1 MILRLWGT
9 KAAPPTHAL
18 HFGFGV
24 GALIV
29 PQIARP
35 FLPHE
40 TKNGDDTVYE
50 ADNVTMSTPN
60 VTDFNASVMSTSASV
75 QLIDPPIEIP
85 FGIVSVIT
93 AAVGIWFLVLFCFR
107 TPLPP
112 LSTPTKPIT
121 QRRRSSVFLRWMPER
136 DNNVLWFSFVAFLC
150 VFWIFPTGAERA
162 YGRFIYAYAIEGP
175 HELSTDD
182 GTIIETLFW
191 STFTGTRLLNIIVS
205 YWVPAS
211 ILIGGSL
218 VLSIGVSV
226 VLAFISENYVIVFWI
241 FNCAFGIVLAPI
253 LPASIA
259 WADRYITMTAM
270 MTALAF
276 IASAAGAFIFSWL
289 SGSLYESAGPPSLMH
304 LLVVYSVLCTLVF
317 AVLLVL
323 GKKKGS
329 RKLAQSLVKKARAQE
344 AQEADEL
351 QGNPNETDQ
360 NT

>member
-1 MILRLWGT
+1 MLGSSSIILRLWGT

-40 TKNGDDTVYE
+40 SGNGDDTVL
-50 ADNVTMSTPN
+50 VTESTPN
-60 VTDFNASVMSTSASV
+60 TTDQNLSSVTTADSV
-75 QLIDPPIEIP
+75 QRVDPPIEVP
-85 FGIVSVIT
+85 FGIVSAIT
-93 AAVGIWFLVLFCFR
+93 AIVGIWFLILFCFR
-107 TPLPP
+107 MPLPP
-112 LSTPTKPIT
+112 LNSPAKRVPK
-121 QRRRSSVFLRWMPER
+121 RSRSSFFRSLIPET
-136 DNNVLWFSFVAFLC
+136 DNKALWFAFVCCLC
-150 VFWIFPTGAERA
+150 LFWIFPTGAERM

-182 GTIIETLFW
+182 GTIIETLFCA
-191 STFTGTRLLNIIVS
+191 TFTGTRLANILVS

-211 ILIGGSL
+211 ILISGSL
-218 VLSIGVSV
+218 LLSIGVTI
-226 VLAFISENYVIVFWI
+226 VLAFFSPDHAIVLWI
-241 FNCAFGIVLAPI
+241 FNCLFGVVLAPL

-304 LLVVYSVLCTLVF
+304 LLVVYSFLCTLVF

-323 GKKKGS
+323 GKKKGLRQIPQNPAS
-329 RKLAQSLVKKARAQE
+329 MEKEMSVLKSGKE
-344 AQEADEL
+344 A
-351 QGNPNETDQ
+351 NEEKEE

>member
-1 MILRLWGT
+1 MIGSSSIILRLWGT

-24 GALIV
+24 GALII

-40 TKNGDDTVYE
+40 SGNGGDTVL
-50 ADNVTMSTPN
+50 VTESTPN
-60 VTDFNASVMSTSASV
+60 TTDQNLSSVTTADSV
-75 QLIDPPIEIP
+75 QLVDPPIEIP
-85 FGIVSVIT
+85 FGIVSAIT
-93 AAVGIWFLVLFCFR
+93 AIVGIWFLILFCFR
-107 TPLPP
+107 MPLPP
-112 LSTPTKPIT
+112 LHSPAKRAAK
-121 QRRRSSVFLRWMPER
+121 RRRSFFRSWIPET
-136 DNNVLWFSFVAFLC
+136 DNKALWFAFVCCLC
-150 VFWIFPTGAERA
+150 LFWIFPTGAERM

-191 STFTGTRLLNIIVS
+191 ATFTGTRLLNILVS

-211 ILIGGSL
+211 ILISGSL
-218 VLSIGVSV
+218 LLSVGVTI
-226 VLAFISENYVIVFWI
+226 VLAFFSQDQAIVLWI
-241 FNCAFGIVLAPI
+241 FNCLFGVVLAPI

-304 LLVVYSVLCTLVF
+304 LLVVYSFLCTLVF
-317 AVLLVL
+317 AVLLIL
-323 GKKKGS
+323 GKKKGL
-329 RKLAQSLVKKARAQE
+329 RQI
-344 AQEADEL
+344 
-351 QGNPNETDQ
+351 PQ
-360 NT
+360 NTASTAKEMSVLKSCNEANGEKQETT